1 MIFGM
6 NMLKLAE
13 SRQFNYMQ
21 LSCAISYK
29 FPDSEQ
35 SFEGV
40 CLNISG
46 SGIFFRGSHMLESGI
61 ALEMSVANKN
71 DLCVPLRA
79 YVEVIRSKEVEGKL
93 YEVATEIKG
102 IREY

>member
-1 MIFGM
+1 M

-13 SRQFNYMQ
+13 SRQFDRMQ

-46 SGIFFRGSHMLESGI
+46 SGVFFRGSHLLESGM
-61 ALEMSVANKN
+61 ALELAVATKN
-71 DLCVPLRA
+71 DLCAPLRA
-79 YVEVIRSKEVEGKL
+79 YVEVIRSKKVEGEQ